1 MGAHVLLMWT
11 PPLKGWALLSQPPVW
26 PEEEAERGQ
35 LHPLGP
41 VLGQVSSGVG
51 ECRCT
56 VTGKLRHGE
65 VLQVKD
71 ADSWGLQLLSCGA
84 WLNKVMWEGP
94 VNPCSLKGQA

>member
-11 PPLKGWALLSQPPVW
+11 PPLKGWALLGQPPAW

-51 ECRCT
+51 ECWR
-56 VTGKLRHGE
+56 
-65 VLQVKD
+65 
-71 ADSWGLQLLSCGA
+71 
-84 WLNKVMWEGP
+84 
-94 VNPCSLKGQA
+94 